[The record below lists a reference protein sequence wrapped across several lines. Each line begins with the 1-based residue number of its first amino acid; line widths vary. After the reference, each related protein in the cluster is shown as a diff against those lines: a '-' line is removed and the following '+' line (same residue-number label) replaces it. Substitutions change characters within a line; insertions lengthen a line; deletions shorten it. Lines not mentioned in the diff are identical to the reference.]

1 MLKPIYEM
9 NNISFFRAVFLQLN
23 ILYILPVI
31 VLIFGNH
38 FPFCLLKSRG
48 LLVYQKTLEF
58 TMLDLFFDLVFQII
72 AWHQEGVVNTTLR
85 AWAGKKHQDENS
97 ASVFIYYPPKHTF
110 FSFSTHSLLLH
121 WAWWVWKIF
130 LPWIL

>member
-31 VLIFGNH
+31 VLIFDNH
-38 FPFCLLKSRG
+38 FPFCFLKSRG

-58 TMLDLFFDLVFQII
+58 TMLDLFFDLVFQI
-72 AWHQEGVVNTTLR
+72 A
-85 AWAGKKHQDENS
+85 
-97 ASVFIYYPPKHTF
+97 
-110 FSFSTHSLLLH
+110 
-121 WAWWVWKIF
+121 
-130 LPWIL
+130 

>member
-9 NNISFFRAVFLQLN
+9 KNISFFRAVFLQLN
-23 ILYILPVI
+23 ILHILPAI

-38 FPFCLLKSRG
+38 FPFCFLKSRR

-72 AWHQEGVVNTTLR
+72 A
-85 AWAGKKHQDENS
+85 
-97 ASVFIYYPPKHTF
+97 
-110 FSFSTHSLLLH
+110 
-121 WAWWVWKIF
+121 
-130 LPWIL
+130 